1 MKWVMVMLV
10 LFFLTS
16 FVTNRKPEIK
26 FNSVKSSREQII
38 CVETQQTLTKTKQK
52 QKEMQQFTPNI

>member
-26 FNSVKSSREQII
+26 FNSVKSFREQII